1 MHFRRTAAD
10 LEGLEQRLR
19 NLPNLSALLAR
30 LQVKGTLDL
39 TVRADLSERLS
50 LVEAAMFWFDADLS
64 NLHVRPTLSDLEQ
77 IDFGGVLREAAES
90 LKAEAENPAAN
101 PVERRRAE
109 EALVQLFLMTRN
121 DIKGNAA

>member
-1 MHFRRTAAD
+1 
-10 LEGLEQRLR
+10 
-19 NLPNLSALLAR
+19 
-30 LQVKGTLDL
+30 VKGTLDL
-39 TVRADLSERLS
+39 TARADLNQRLS
-50 LVEAAMFWFDADLS
+50 QIEAAMFWLDSDLS
-64 NLHVRPTLSDLEQ
+64 DLHVRPTLSDLEQ